1 MKELINETAIEAADS
16 LTQQVFRESALLF
29 DIETTG
35 FSAKTCRV
43 YLIGC
48 AWRCRETVTFHQ
60 YFAETEQEEGALL
73 TAFFTLCRRFPST
86 ITFNGLGFDIP
97 FLVER
102 SRMLNIPEPLS
113 DMEHLDIFRQI
124 SPLKKVLKLP
134 NLKQKS
140 LEQFLALERK
150 DQYSGGELIPVYQEY
165 LKAPEEEKLSL
176 LLTHNREDVLGMAD
190 IFPIL
195 AYCEFFNGNFEITS
209 MEIRPYQEYEGDTS
223 SELIFTLTPASP
235 LPRRFSCGKDS
246 LYLSGH
252 KDKVR
257 LRVRLYQGELK
268 YFYSNYKDYYYL
280 PQEDMAVHKSVAF
293 YVDKD
298 FRTKAKA
305 ANCYSK
311 KTGRFLPQYGEW
323 FSPYFKPE
331 YHDKISY
338 IEMTEEFCSS
348 GEFQKSYLMGLLEVL
363 KRAS

>member
-1 MKELINETAIEAADS
+1 MKELTTETTIQAADS
-16 LTQQVFRESALLF
+16 LTFQIFRESALLF

-48 AWRCRETVTFHQ
+48 AWRCREQITFLQ

-97 FLVER
+97 FLLER
-102 SRMLNIPEPLS
+102 SRKLNIPEPLS

-124 SPLKKVLKLP
+124 SPLKKVLKLT

-140 LEQFLALERK
+140 LEQFLAIERE
-150 DQYSGGELIPVYQEY
+150 DHYSGGELIPVYQEY
-165 LKAPEEEKLSL
+165 LKEPEEQKLSL
-176 LLTHNREDVLGMAD
+176 LLGHNREDVLGMAD

-195 AYCEFFNGNFEITS
+195 AYCEFFNGNFEIKA
-209 MEIRPYQEYEGDTS
+209 MEVQPYQEYEG
-223 SELIFTLTPASP
+223 EAALEALFTLTPGYP

-252 KDKVR
+252 KDTVR

-305 ANCYSK
+305 ANCYSR

-323 FSPYFKPE
+323 FSPYFKLE
-331 YHDKISY
+331 YQDKISY
-338 IEMTEEFCSS
+338 IEMTDEFCSS
-348 GEFQKSYLMGLLEVL
+348 REFQKSYVIGLLEVL
-363 KRAS
+363 KRA

>member
-1 MKELINETAIEAADS
+1 MKELTTETNLQDADF
-16 LTQQVFRESALLF
+16 LTLQAFRESALLF

-35 FSAKTCRV
+35 FSAQTCKV

-48 AWRCRETVTFHQ
+48 AFRCQKNITFLQ
-60 YFAETEQEEGALL
+60 YFAETGQEEGALL
-73 TAFFTLCRRFPST
+73 TAFFTLCRRFSST

-97 FLVER
+97 FLLER
-102 SRMLNIPEPLS
+102 SRRLNLPEPLS
-113 DMEHLDIFRQI
+113 DMEHLDIFRQV
-124 SPLKKVLKLP
+124 SPLKKALKLT

-140 LEQFLALERK
+140 LEQFLGIQREDL
-150 DQYSGGELIPVYQEY
+150 YSGGELIPVYQEY
-165 LKAPEEEKLSL
+165 LNTREEEKLSL

-209 MEIRPYQEYEGDTS
+209 LEVQPFQEYEGAAAF
-223 SELIFTLTPASP
+223 EALFTLTPASP

-246 LYLSGH
+246 LYLLGH
-252 KDKVR
+252 KDTVR

-280 PQEDMAVHKSVAF
+280 PQEDMAIHKSVAF

-298 FRTKAKA
+298 FRTRAKA

-323 FSPYFKPE
+323 ISPYFKLE
-331 YHDKISY
+331 YSDKISY
-338 IEMTEEFCSS
+338 IEMTEEFCASK
-348 GEFQKSYLMGLLEVL
+348 EFQKSYVMGLLEVL
-363 KRAS
+363 KRG